1 MKKTYFK
8 LKDKNEHFRDIM
20 EKNQQEIDAMN
31 VKIQNLEE
39 VSKKKNVFWSIII
52 PILWNN

>member
-8 LKDKNEHFRDIM
+8 LKDKNEHFLDIM

-31 VKIQNLEE
+31 IKIQNLEE
-39 VSKKKNVFWSIII
+39 VSKEKQSNYSQINHFF
-52 PILWNN
+52 